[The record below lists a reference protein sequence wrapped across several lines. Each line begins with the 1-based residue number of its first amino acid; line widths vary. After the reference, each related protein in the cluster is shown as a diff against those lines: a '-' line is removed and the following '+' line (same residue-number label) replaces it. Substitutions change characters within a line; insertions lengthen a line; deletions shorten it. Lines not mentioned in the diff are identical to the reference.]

1 MNMYNEIYQWLL
13 LNPRYF
19 IFLDV
24 IYIIFFHV
32 KLLFC
37 FVLFLF
43 HEYLDVHMMSF
54 TFIGF
59 MICTYLSIINYYL
72 ANKTNPGYI
81 QTNHDQQNRVNR
93 F

>member
-13 LNPRYF
+13 LNHRYF

-32 KLLFC
+32 KLLF

-43 HEYLDVHMMSF
+43 NEYLDVHIISF
-54 TFIGF
+54 AFIGF
-59 MICTYLSIINYYL
+59 IICTYLSIVNYYL